1 MSEERAR
8 YIVGPESRERELC
21 DQFMKLWKREGCDL
35 SVVINSILETVG
47 TEAACG
53 PYRKLYRKT
62 LEWEKRL
69 FENDPEAYR
78 RKVEKRLD
86 AILAGGRR

>member
-1 MSEERAR
+1 MSEEITR
-8 YIVGPESRERELC
+8 YIVGPDSQEQELC
-21 DQFMKLWKREGCDL
+21 DQFMKLWKRKGCDL

-69 FENDPEAYR
+69 FNKDPEAYR
-78 RKVEKRLD
+78 RKVEQRLD
-86 AILAGGRR
+86 AMLAGRR